1 MDMNRVTFTRG
12 IALALT
18 LLGASCTMQQSDT
31 PGLAGPSEFGTSVSV
46 SLSPDI
52 LQQDG
57 ASQSVVTVTTNGPNG
72 APLANVSLRAE
83 IRVAGELA
91 DFGALSTRSMRTGA
105 DGRATAIYTAP
116 PSPPVSVDAF
126 TMVDIA
132 ITPIGSDF
140 NNSATRFASLRL
152 VPRGVIVVP
161 ANLTPVFTF
170 TPTAPT
176 ANQTVLFDASQ
187 STSTASNPISGYMW
201 DFGDGRTASGRTA
214 SNQYSTP
221 GTYVVRLTITD
232 GIGRSAQ
239 SSQSITVSAGA
250 SPVPQFT
257 FSPTAPT
264 MNQQINFNAV
274 ESTPAPGRR
283 IVSFTWDFGD
293 GAAGATGMQTSRAY
307 AQAGT
312 YTVTL
317 TVTDDAGRSA
327 SRSREV
333 AVK

>member
-1 MDMNRVTFTRG
+1 MNRLTFTRG
-12 IALALT
+12 IALAFT
-18 LLGASCTMQQSDT
+18 LLGASCTMQQSDA
-31 PGLAGPSEFGTSVSV
+31 PSLAGPSEFGTSVSV

-57 ASQSVVTVTTNGPNG
+57 ASQSVVTVTTRGPNG

-83 IRVAGELA
+83 IRVGGELA
-91 DFGALSTRSMRTGA
+91 DFGALSTRSLTTGG

-116 PSPPVSVDAF
+116 PSPPVSADAF

-132 ITPIGSDF
+132 VTPIGSDF
-140 NNSATRFASLRL
+140 NNSAMRFASLRL
-152 VPRGVIVVP
+152 VPRGIIVVP

-187 STSTASNPISGYMW
+187 STSTASNPIAGYMW

-239 SSQSITVSAGA
+239 TSQSITVSAGA
-250 SPVPQFT
+250 NPVPQFT
-257 FSPTAPT
+257 FSPTAPV

-283 IVSFTWDFGD
+283 IVNYAWDFGD

-307 AQAGT
+307 ARAGT

-317 TVTDDAGRSA
+317 TVTDDVGRSA

-333 AVK
+333 SVR